1 MEEKWHYN
9 QKIDSLSKLKKNALR
24 INSQTN
30 KVSVPK
36 LYYYGFRILN
46 VSLTQLRPTASVLS
60 HDLLM

>member
-9 QKIDSLSKLKKNALR
+9 QKIDSLSKFKKNALR

-36 LYYYGFRILN
+36 LYYYGSRILN

>member
-9 QKIDSLSKLKKNALR
+9 QKIDSLSKFKKNALR

-36 LYYYGFRILN
+36 LYYYGPRMLN